1 MTFICGLH
9 QMRSDAHL
17 RKSKGKNSN
26 ENRLPRTASLPSY
39 FHEYLNNQQIYGM
52 PQGAVHWLLWGQ
64 ASGLCLDP
72 KVFAVCSVLS
82 GWDAAV
88 PDLGDAEPVI

>member
-1 MTFICGLH
+1 
-9 QMRSDAHL
+9 
-17 RKSKGKNSN
+17 
-26 ENRLPRTASLPSY
+26 
-39 FHEYLNNQQIYGM
+39 M